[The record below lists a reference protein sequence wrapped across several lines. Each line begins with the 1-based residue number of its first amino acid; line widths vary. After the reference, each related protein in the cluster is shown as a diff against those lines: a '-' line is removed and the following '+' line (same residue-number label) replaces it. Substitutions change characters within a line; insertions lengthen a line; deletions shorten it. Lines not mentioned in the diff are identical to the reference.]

1 MKKLNR
7 FDHDFM
13 IGAYAAAFDFP
24 FFFFFFFFLNLEH
37 NVNDSMLLAI
47 LFISFESWK
56 YYSVTLNDE
65 HK

>member
-1 MKKLNR
+1 MKKLKR

-13 IGAYAAAFDFP
+13 IGAYAAAFDFS
-24 FFFFFFFFLNLEH
+24 FFFFWNLEH
-37 NVNDSMLLAI
+37 NIHNSMLLAI
-47 LFISFESWK
+47 LFISYESWK

>member
-24 FFFFFFFFLNLEH
+24 FFFFLE
-37 NVNDSMLLAI
+37 
-47 LFISFESWK
+47 FG
-56 YYSVTLNDE
+56 T
-65 HK
+65 

>member
-1 MKKLNR
+1 MKKLKR

-13 IGAYAAAFDFP
+13 IGAYAAAFDFSG
-24 FFFFFFFFLNLEH
+24 FFWNLEH
-37 NVNDSMLLAI
+37 NIHNSMLLAI
-47 LFISFESWK
+47 LFISYESWK